1 MTAEDTAKAEPGFDC
16 TQIEGS
22 IVQRFES
29 IAGKQPNQIALT
41 DRGERWT
48 YGELNQFANRIA
60 HNILAE
66 RGVGE
71 APIPF
76 LLPHGK
82 GAISAALGVLKARGI
97 YCALDP
103 SHPPARLRQII
114 RELQADVIITDSA
127 NTHLALDIGE
137 SRLPVIVIDK
147 IGNEHS
153 CENPELSTTPPLAAI
168 FYTSGSTGEPKG
180 VQQTQRTMLHRVWC
194 ETTSNRIS
202 TRDCISLLFSLCFSA
217 SVGDAFGAL
226 LNGAR
231 LCLYNVKAEGLDG
244 LAEWLRRE
252 RITWLHL
259 PVGALRQF
267 VECQPA
273 ETKFKDVRVLIPSG
287 AFFRSDLERFW
298 SIFPNS
304 QLISHM
310 GSSET
315 SVVARMLVTPETK
328 FTGDV
333 VPLGYPVPDKQVLIL
348 DEAGQPLPCE
358 KVGEIAV
365 RSRYIASGYWKRPDL
380 TARVFLPD
388 PDGGDEN
395 IYRMGDL
402 GRISAEG
409 YLEYLGRRDAQIKI
423 RGYRVDISE
432 VEAALHRQHT
442 IREAA
447 VVARADANGEKKL
460 VAYVIPRQETSN
472 MLEALRASLQ
482 AELPDYMV
490 PAAFV
495 TLTELPRTSNGKVDT
510 GRLPAP
516 SKDRP
521 PLAVAYAAPRNALE
535 KEVAEMWAALLDVD
549 RVGIHDKF
557 LDLGGHS
564 LLATQLGSRIL
575 HRYGIRLSPPMLF
588 ETGTVATQAAAIAG
602 RSAAGAD
609 EVLAQLLE
617 KVEGLSDDEIETLI
631 GREQQYLEN
640 ERPSD

>member
-1 MTAEDTAKAEPGFDC
+1 MNEPTFDRA
-16 TQIEGS
+16 QIEGS

-29 IAGKQPNQIALT
+29 IARERSNQIAVT
-41 DRGERWT
+41 DRGQRWT

-66 RGVGE
+66 RASGE
-71 APIPF
+71 GAIPF
-76 LLPHGK
+76 LLGHG
-82 GAISAALGVLKARGI
+82 GGVVSAALGVLKARSI

-103 SHPPARLRQII
+103 SHPPTRLRQIM
-114 RELQADVIITDSA
+114 RELQPSLIITDSA
-127 NTHLALDIGE
+127 NAQLAVDIGE
-137 SRLPVIVIDK
+137 NRLPLIFIDK

-153 CENPELSTTPPLAAI
+153 SENPELSATPPLAAI

-180 VQQTQRTMLHRVWC
+180 VQQRQRTMLHRVWC
-194 ETTSNRIS
+194 DASSMQIS
-202 TRDCISLLFSLCFSA
+202 TRDRISLLFSLSFSA
-217 SVGDAFGAL
+217 SFGDVFTAL

-231 LCLYNVKAEGLDG
+231 LCLYDLKAEGLDG
-244 LAEWLRRE
+244 LAEWLLGE
-252 RITWLHL
+252 RITWFHIPL
-259 PVGALRQF
+259 GALRQF
-267 VECQPA
+267 LDSQEA
-273 ETKFKDVRVLIPSG
+273 EKKFQDVRVLVPSG
-287 AFFRSDLERFW
+287 ALFRSDLERLW
-298 SIFPNS
+298 SVFPNS
-304 QLISHM
+304 KLISHM

-315 SVVARMLVTPETK
+315 SIVARILVTPETQ

-333 VPLGYPVPDKQVLIL
+333 VPIGYPVPDKQVLIL
-348 DEAGQPLPCE
+348 DEAGQPLPRE

-395 IYRMGDL
+395 IYRMGDF

-442 IREAA
+442 IKEAA

-460 VAYVIPRQETSN
+460 VAYVVPRQEFSN
-472 MLEALRASLQ
+472 IPEDLRAALL

-510 GRLPAP
+510 ARLPAP
-516 SKDRP
+516 SRDRP
-521 PLAVAYAAPRNALE
+521 PLAVAYTAPRNDLE
-535 KEVAEMWAALLDVD
+535 KEVAELWAALLDVD

-557 LDLGGHS
+557 LNLGGHS

-575 HRYGIRLSPPMLF
+575 HRYGVRLSPSLLF

-602 RSAAGAD
+602 NLPAGAD
-609 EVLAQLLE
+609 EVLELLE
-617 KVEGLSDDEIETLI
+617 KVEQLSDDEIDTLI
-631 GREQQYLEN
+631 GPERQYLEN
-640 ERPSD
+640 ERPSDKA